1 MKLQSRFDRK
11 GSLLL
16 GALSGSLLVSLPMI
30 PLAASAQSRSIL
42 NPCPRIYYEEPFN
55 STRIVPEGCPPNE
68 ATRLLELPR
77 GTSTTEVIQ
86 PPLPSSRSNPIAN
99 LKLTD
104 GKVDVRLKNDTNIP
118 LYYTAIQHTQRRV
131 LPAGEET
138 VLQSLPTPVT
148 ITVTRPDGWLLEVMP
163 MDTPQPGLL
172 AITLDE
178 TTNFDNN
185 LGALRIQADGQVF
198 LN

>member
-1 MKLQSRFDRK
+1 MKLQSRFDQK

-16 GALSGSLLVSLPMI
+16 GALSGSLLVGLPMI

-68 ATRLLELPR
+68 ATRLLVLPR

-131 LPAGEET
+131 LPAGEEAT
-138 VLQSLPTPVT
+138 LRGLPTPVT
-148 ITVTRPDGWLLEVMP
+148 LTVTRPDGGLLQVMP
-163 MDTPQPGLL
+163 MDTSQPGML
-172 AITLDE
+172 AVTLDE

-185 LGALRIQADGQVF
+185 LGALRIQKDGQVF